1 MKRLGALI
9 AVFILFSSLFATI
22 GSAAEPAGYAA
33 TIAAAREIVWKTL
46 TTGGGSSATVAVMD
60 GGKIVYSEQF
70 GAAERATNR
79 PADRETRFNIGSTSK
94 MFGATA
100 ILLLADEGKLSLDDP
115 VAKHLPEFVMRD
127 GRYREITV
135 RMLFNHSSGL
145 PGSSFIFEYE
155 PAYDPHAMLLDV
167 LRESDLK
174 HAPGAMGIYC
184 NDGFTLAE
192 MIVEKLSRK
201 KFIDFVAER
210 IFEPLGMKDSAAS
223 VGETG
228 GNVAVY
234 YDVPTGKK
242 YPLEVVRVHAAG
254 GLSST
259 AEDLCRFADS
269 FTPGGKHIL
278 SKASLEEALKSQPT
292 LFTKHLHDAAMM
304 DAFGWDYAWIPD
316 YREKGVQVLAKSGG
330 TMFYS
335 TNFQVVPAE
344 RLVVA
349 VSIAGR
355 ADAPGVSR
363 AILDALMQEKG
374 LPFPGKPP
382 LKKPGE
388 PQPIPSELLAFEG
401 AYSDGER
408 AVRFLFDPE
417 KRTLNIHHLLPAP
430 PQGEEA
436 PPPVSL
442 VYSDGVFHN
451 YEKGTSYYF
460 ASEGKNVYL
469 IMEKIPGFGM
479 NVPAFQRLEE
489 IKEPKSLSIEMN
501 GVLWMA
507 RNILPGAQIM
517 NGTLMGWSST
527 SHDLPGYVFG
537 FSLQK
542 VEDFSFASIAS
553 TAFRDQFALQLS
565 RKDGKIRARTG
576 IFVLSPADEA
586 ETLADG
592 KNSVTIGPDAENE
605 WRQAGKDMILS
616 FVLPEKGRVIAVDPE
631 NDAALLYDSVV
642 DSGEFFA
649 PEGTFLFL
657 AGAAG
662 DVFEIEAR

>member
-1 MKRLGALI
+1 MKKLGALVS
-9 AVFILFSSLFATI
+9 VFILCFVLFAPF
-22 GSAAEPAGYAA
+22 GAAAEEGGYTA

-60 GGKIVYSEQF
+60 DGKIVYSERF
-70 GAAERATNR
+70 GAADRAENR
-79 PADRETRFNIGSTSK
+79 LPDRETRFNIGSTSK
-94 MFGATA
+94 MFGAAA
-100 ILLLADEGKLSLDDP
+100 ILLLADEGKLALDDS
-115 VAKHLPEFVMRD
+115 VAKYLPEFVMRD
-127 GRYREITV
+127 GRYKEITV

-155 PAYDPHAMLLDV
+155 PAIDPHALLLDV

-192 MIVEKLSRK
+192 MIVEKLSGK

-210 IFEPLGMKDSAAS
+210 IFEPLEMKDSAAS

-278 SKASLEEALKSQPT
+278 SEVSLEEALKSQPT
-292 LFTKHLHDAAMM
+292 LFTKHLHNAAMM

-316 YREKGVQVLAKSGG
+316 YREKGVQVLGKSGG

-349 VSIAGR
+349 ASIAGR
-355 ADAPGVSR
+355 ADAPGVTRS
-363 AILDALMQEKG
+363 ILDALMKEKG
-374 LPFPGKPP
+374 LPFPEKPP

-388 PQPIPSELLAFEG
+388 PQPIPSELFAFEG
-401 AYSDGER
+401 AYTDGGR

-430 PQGEEA
+430 PAGEEA

-442 VYSDGVFHN
+442 VYGDGLFHD

-460 ASEGKNVYL
+460 VSEGKDVYL
-469 IMEKIPGFGM
+469 IQEKISGFGM
-479 NVPAFQRLEE
+479 NVPAFQKLEE
-489 IKEPKSLSIEMN
+489 IKDPKQLSIEMN
-501 GVLWMA
+501 GVLWMQ
-507 RNILPGAQIM
+507 RNALPAAQIM
-517 NGTLMGWSST
+517 NGTLMGRSSV
-527 SHDLPGYVFG
+527 SSELPGYVFAYG
-537 FSLQK
+537 LQK
-542 VEDFSFASIAS
+542 VEDLGYAGIAA
-553 TAFRDQFALQLS
+553 TAFRDQLSIQLF
-565 RKDGKIRARTG
+565 RKDGKIRARSAM
-576 IFVLSPADEA
+576 FVFSPADEA
-586 ETLADG
+586 EALVDG
-592 KNSVTIGPDAENE
+592 KNSVLIGPDAENE
-605 WRQAGKDMILS
+605 WRKADKDMILS
-616 FVLPEKGRVIAVDPE
+616 FVRPEKGRVIAVDPE

-642 DSGEFFA
+642 DEGEFFA
-649 PEGTFLFL
+649 PEGTFIFL

-662 DVFEIEAR
+662 DTFEIEAR